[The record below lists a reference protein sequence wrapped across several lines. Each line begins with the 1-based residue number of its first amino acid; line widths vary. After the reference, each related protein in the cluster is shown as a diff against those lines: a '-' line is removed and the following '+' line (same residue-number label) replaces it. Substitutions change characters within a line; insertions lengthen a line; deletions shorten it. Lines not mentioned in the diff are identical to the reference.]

1 MKTGTRLGI
10 AALALAVGTVML
22 WFYLARQVN
31 LPDDRTLFV
40 IVFLCAAALGV
51 AAYVKRTSIPGGI
64 APAIAIV
71 IGLFLPF
78 TIAISSQELEAGKV
92 IQVGDTIPHFTA
104 QDDQG
109 ATFDSTS
116 LSGHLVLVKFSRAHW

>member
-1 MKTGTRLGI
+1 MGWYHLS
-10 AALALAVGTVML
+10 LVCL
-22 WFYLARQVN
+22 
-31 LPDDRTLFV
+31 V
-40 IVFLCAAALGV
+40 ITACILQQFSPAFESLYEGRILVVPLVFLCAAALGV

-64 APAIAIV
+64 APAIAKV

-116 LSGHLVLVKFSRAHW
+116 LGGHLVLVKFFRAHW